1 MTCGGLG
8 HRTRST
14 GSRSPCLTAVPS
26 SSSSSAQQARQAL
39 ADQLREIRLAAG
51 LTGRA
56 LAAEAG
62 WHGVSK
68 VSKIEH
74 GVRPPSSDD
83 VRTWCRVCRTSP
95 ERVEE
100 LLAEQ
105 RAVAGMWVSY
115 QRLNRAGLRKAQESV
130 RPRYERAA
138 LVRSYQPKIVPGLL
152 QIAEYTAALL
162 EDARHRQGV
171 HRDDVSEAVAERT
184 GRQKVLTQASHR
196 FMFVIEEPVLRYRF
210 CGIETLRRQLLHLRE
225 TTRMPTVWLGVIP
238 LGADRRKVLPRE
250 GFVMFDNELVSVEL
264 ISGVLTVTQPR
275 EISMYIRDFTDLSRI
290 ALSGNAARDLITAAL
305 NDLV

>member
-1 MTCGGLG
+1 
-8 HRTRST
+8 
-14 GSRSPCLTAVPS
+14 VPS

-39 ADQLREIRLAAG
+39 ADQLREIRLGAG

-56 LAAEAG
+56 LAQEAG

-74 GVRPPSSDD
+74 GVRPPSIDD
-83 VRTWCRVCRTSP
+83 VRAWCKACGTPP

-138 LVRSYQPKIVPGLL
+138 LLRAYQPKIVPGLL
-152 QIAEYTAALL
+152 QIPGYTTALL
-162 EDARHRQGV
+162 EDARDRQGV
-171 HRDDVSEAVAERT
+171 HRDDVTEAVAERVA
-184 GRQKVLTQASHR
+184 RQKVLSRAGHQ
-196 FMFVIEEPVLRYRF
+196 FIFVIEEPVLRYR
-210 CGIETLRRQLLHLRE
+210 CCEPDILRDQLVHLRE
-225 TTRMPTVWLGVIP
+225 ATRLPTVWLGVIP
-238 LGADRRKVLPRE
+238 LGADRHKILPRE
-250 GFVMFDNELVSVEL
+250 GFVMFDEKLVSVEL
-264 ISGVLTVTQPR
+264 VSGVLSVTQPH
-275 EISMYIRDFTDLSRI
+275 EISMYARDFNDLARI
-290 ALSGNAARDLITAAL
+290 AVHGKAARNLMTAAL
-305 NDLV
+305 SDLA

>member
-1 MTCGGLG
+1 M
-8 HRTRST
+8 
-14 GSRSPCLTAVPS
+14 PS

-56 LAAEAG
+56 LAARAE

-83 VRTWCRVCRTSP
+83 VRIWCRVCGTSP

-138 LVRSYQPKIVPGLL
+138 LVRAYQPKIIPGLL
-152 QIAEYTAALL
+152 QTPEYTAALL
-162 EDARHRQGV
+162 EDARDRQGV
-171 HRDDVSEAVAERT
+171 HRDDVTEAVAERT
-184 GRQKVLTQASHR
+184 GRQKVLTQARHR

-210 CGIETLRRQLLHLRE
+210 CQIETLRGQLMHLRE
-225 TTRMPTVWLGVIP
+225 ATRLPTVWLGIIP
-238 LGADRRKVLPRE
+238 LEADRRKVLPRE
-250 GFVMFDNELVSVEL
+250 GFVMFDEELVSVEL
-264 ISGVLTVTQPR
+264 ISGVLAVTQPS
-275 EISMYIRDFTDLSRI
+275 EISMYIRDFTDLARI
-290 ALSGNAARDLITAAL
+290 ALSGRAARGLITAAL
-305 NDLV
+305 NDLP